1 MAGDGMRITS
11 LEELRELIDEP
22 HPVTRQ
28 KVFESLD
35 EQMRAFIARAPFC
48 LLATA
53 GADGR
58 LEVSPKGDEPGFVKV
73 EDERTLLMPDRKGNK
88 LLFGLQNILANP
100 QVSLIFLVP
109 ASDETLRVSGRA
121 ELYRDPELLP
131 RLATR
136 GQPALVAIR
145 IRIERCFFHCARAFL
160 RASLWSPATWPE
172 PHRVSFGRQLAP
184 KLGGGE
190 ALAAQIDA
198 AIDQGSSNL

>member
-1 MAGDGMRITS
+1 MAGEHERITS
-11 LEELRELIDEP
+11 FDELRQLIDEP
-22 HPVTRQ
+22 NPVTRQ
-28 KVFESLD
+28 KVFDSLD
-35 EQMRAFIARAPFC
+35 DQMRAFIARAPFC
-48 LLATA
+48 VLATA

-73 EDERTLLMPDRKGNK
+73 EDERTLWLPDRKGNK
-88 LLFGLQNILANP
+88 LLFGLRNILENP

-109 ASDETLRVSGRA
+109 ATDETLRVSGRA
-121 ELYRDPELLP
+121 ELYRDPELLA

-136 GQPALVAIR
+136 EKPALLAVR

-160 RASLWSPATWPE
+160 RASLWNPASWPE

-184 KLGGGE
+184 KLGGGD

-198 AIDQGSSNL
+198 AVDEGRSDL